1 MELREVP
8 MPEIGEDE
16 VLIKVA
22 YSGICG
28 SELSGYL
35 GHNALR
41 KPPLVFGHE
50 FAGTIAALGKRANH
64 LANSSALGSAFS
76 AALSPANGLAA
87 AGLAGGLAEGQRVTA
102 NPLVTCGHCERCKRG
117 MQQLCR
123 SRKLL
128 SAALPGSNAE
138 YVKIP
143 AAFVYGLPDTMS
155 LQQGALAEPTACA
168 VRAVKL
174 AAPKPGDTILI
185 AGMGPIGL
193 LILQVA
199 KLYGVG
205 RIIAV
210 DTNSTRLELARSLG
224 AHACLNPLPG
234 EQGQAPDLLAD
245 IRRIAGG
252 AGADCAID
260 AVGAAATRTL
270 CMQAL
275 APGGKVVFTG
285 LHEDNSVL
293 PANLAIRNELTI
305 LGAFAYSALDFEAAL
320 QWLADGKIGLGE
332 GVVEAPL
339 ADGATWFE
347 QLLGSPAGVSKVL
360 LRIGEA
366 DSL

>member
-1 MELREVP
+1 MKALVYEGPRQMVLRDLP
-8 MPEIGEDE
+8 IPEIGEDE

-50 FAGTIAALGKRANH
+50 FAGTIAALGTRTE
-64 LANSSALGSAFS
+64 
-76 AALSPANGLAA
+76 
-87 AGLAGGLAEGQRVTA
+87 GLAEGQRVTA
-102 NPLVTCGHCERCKRG
+102 NPLVTCGRCEPCKRG

-174 AAPKPGDTILI
+174 AAPGPGDTVLI
-185 AGMGPIGL
+185 TGMGPIGL

-234 EQGQAPDLLAD
+234 ENGEATDMLAE
-245 IRRIAGG
+245 IRRLTGESG
-252 AGADCAID
+252 VNCAID

-275 APGGKVVFTG
+275 VPGGKVVFTG

-320 QWLADGKIGLGE
+320 QLLAEGKIGLGE
-332 GVVEAPL
+332 GIVEASL
-339 ADGATWFE
+339 EEGAAWFE

-360 LRIGEA
+360 LRIGEHE
-366 DSL
+366 SL